1 MGRKCQP
8 LVIICRVIV
17 APRTLAP
24 SQPVKKAR
32 QAPGLLSSH
41 LVHAPHL
48 LGDAHVAGKDGA
60 CPHSQTH
67 RGAPLRAT
75 SGSWTGCLCFLLS
88 HRIQRSAVL
97 APICNINPKWPWP
110 SADAPGMVVCQ
121 PAAAAH
127 KLPAALSLPRD
138 PTPLSSGHVPTSPFH
153 SGHCPHLT
161 SCTDVSSQ

>member
-24 SQPVKKAR
+24 SQPVRKAR

-75 SGSWTGCLCFLLS
+75 SGSRTGCLCFLLS
-88 HRIQRSAVL
+88 HRVQRSAVL

-127 KLPAALSLPRD
+127 KLPAAESAERPHSTVLRPRTNVPFSLG
-138 PTPLSSGHVPTSPFH
+138 PLSTPDLLH
-153 SGHCPHLT
+153 
-161 SCTDVSSQ
+161 